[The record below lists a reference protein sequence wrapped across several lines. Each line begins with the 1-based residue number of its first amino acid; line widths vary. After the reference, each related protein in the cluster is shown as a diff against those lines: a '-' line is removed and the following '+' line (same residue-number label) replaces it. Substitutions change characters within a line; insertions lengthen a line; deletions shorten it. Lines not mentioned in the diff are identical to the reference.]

1 LTRTGAPDK
10 NVSMTENATDGG
22 GALINLGNLGDL
34 SKPATVLIEKISDAV
49 GGIAKPWQMV
59 RTARAEVAAETIRAQ
74 GRIQISEIEERA
86 LIRMVSE
93 EGKKQENIENI
104 TAKSIPNLSPD
115 AKPENIQNDWLS
127 HFFDR
132 CRLISDEQMQSL
144 WANILAGQANKP
156 GSFSKRT
163 IDLVATFDKSDA
175 ETFSKFCTYIWMIGG
190 EPISVIEDLNK
201 EIFQKAGVTFAM
213 LTHLDNIG
221 IITFNN
227 IAGFMLQNLPKIGEV
242 YYHGL
247 FIDIEFPLE
256 NDNTLQVGKALLAR
270 AGMELAAISG
280 SVSSE
285 EYFMDTLESWIQRG
299 YFLTSPV
306 RR

>member
-1 LTRTGAPDK
+1 
-10 NVSMTENATDGG
+10 MTENATGGG

-34 SKPATVLIEKISDAV
+34 SKPATVLIEKVSDAV
-49 GGIAKPWQMV
+49 GGIAKPWHIV
-59 RTARAEVAAETIRAQ
+59 RIARAEVAAETIGAK

-86 LIRMVSE
+86 LTRMVRE
-93 EGKKQENIENI
+93 DGKKQENIENI
-104 TAKSIPNLSPD
+104 TAKAIPNLSSD
-115 AKPENIQNDWLS
+115 AKPENVENDWLS

-144 WANILAGQANKP
+144 WANILGGQANKP

-163 IDLVATFDKSDA
+163 VDLVATFDKSDA
-175 ETFSKFCTYIWMIGG
+175 EMFSKFCTYVWMIG
-190 EPISVIEDLNK
+190 EAIPVIEDLGK
-201 EIFQKAGVTFAM
+201 EVFKKAGVTFSM

-221 IITFNN
+221 LITFDN
-227 IAGFMLQNLPKIGEV
+227 IAGFVLQNIPKV
-242 YYHGL
+242 CSAYYYGK
-247 FIDIEFPLE
+247 FINIELAQE
-256 NDNTLQVGKALLAR
+256 NDNTLQVGRALLTR
-270 AGMELAAISG
+270 AGQELAAISG